1 SLPPAGPGPGPPP
14 WEAGAESPALALA
27 FALALALLRSPRQ
40 MDAEHRAAVRRV
52 IRRDAAAVQLDDAP
66 RDRQPE
72 PGPVRARG
80 EERVED
86 AVAVLGGQAGAV
98 VADRDDQLA
107 ALPCHAR

>member
-1 SLPPAGPGPGPPP
+1 MCAIGVCAPCASSFTAAPGPGPGPGAGSARLWRPGRGPP
-14 WEAGAESPALALA
+14 PSPWP
-27 FALALALLRSPRQ
+27 LLRQ

-52 IRRDAAAVQLDDAP
+52 VRRDAAAVQLDDAP

-98 VADRDDQLA
+98 VA
-107 ALPCHAR
+107 